1 MRESDV
7 ELNLARLRLL
17 AELQAFAVFGSN
29 NIDALEHR
37 LLCVVRFNARFLVF
51 LRNETSFRAWW
62 PSLLLC

>member
-17 AELQAFAVFGSN
+17 AELQAFAVFSSD
-29 NIDALEHR
+29 NIDALEDR

-51 LRNETSFRAWW
+51 WRNETSFRAWW